1 MGKRTRGPSRKGRLL
16 VTGAQGLLG
25 REIVD
30 LFRGDYDVVATDRPE
45 CDVTSG
51 TDCRRAVASA
61 RPDVVVHCAAFT
73 AVDRAES
80 DEEAAFAV
88 NALGTMNVARACREH
103 EALIVTFGTDYVF
116 DGTATRPYREEDDP
130 RPLSAYGRSK
140 LAAEVALREETQ
152 NFLLIR
158 TQWLFG
164 PHGRNFIFAVL
175 DRAKRE
181 GALAVVDDQAGC
193 PTYARDLADATR
205 RLLDAKARG
214 TYHFS
219 NEGHTTFF
227 GYASY
232 VLSQAVTEAI
242 ALTPLASAELPR
254 DRYPAPRPA
263 YSVLSKEKYRSVTGS
278 APRRWEDA
286 VRDFLGTLYV
296 GGVAW

>member
-1 MGKRTRGPSRKGRLL
+1 MGRRTREAPRRGRLL

-25 REIVD
+25 REIVA

-45 CDVTSG
+45 CDVTSEA
-51 TDCRRAVASA
+51 DCRRAVASA
-61 RPDVVVHCAAFT
+61 RPDVVVHCAAYT

-80 DEEAAFAV
+80 EEETAFAV
-88 NALGTMNVARACREH
+88 NVGGTRNVARACGEH
-103 EALIVTFGTDYVF
+103 EALLVTYGTDYVF
-116 DGTATRPYREEDDP
+116 DGTATSPYREEDAT
-130 RPLSAYGRSK
+130 RPLSAYGRTK

-164 PHGRNFIFAVL
+164 PHGHNFIFAVL

-181 GALAVVDDQAGC
+181 GALTVVDDQTGC

-205 RLLDAKARG
+205 RLLDAGARG

-219 NEGHTTFF
+219 NEGQTTFF
-227 GYASY
+227 GYASFI
-232 VLSQAVTEAI
+232 LSHAVTEAI
-242 ALTPLASAELPR
+242 ALMPLASAGLPR

-263 YSVLSKEKYRSVTGS
+263 YSVLSKEKYRSVTGA
-278 APRRWEDA
+278 APRQWEDA